1 VNTDVSLRLHP
12 ILSGEIELRVMNPR
26 PPRRGPAKLPRT
38 LVGSLARKP
47 GWYPVPVF
55 LVEHPTEGPFLVDVG
70 YDPRIESD
78 PTPTLGVLFGKVAMK
93 HRLVAPSVAEGV
105 SKRGVDPSDVTTVVM
120 THLHLDHASG
130 TGQWPRATFVVDG
143 VERTVAMRPIPGP
156 YVRGHLAKVERW
168 RDVDYG
174 GADSQPFETFART
187 IDLFGDGL
195 VRLISSP
202 GHSPGHQ
209 SVLLRLRDRW
219 ALILGDA
226 MMSTR
231 ELREPVI
238 DGIVVDQ
245 NSYIRSAEEARA
257 FMRANPGTLAIP
269 SHDRDLWSRL
279 EASYE

>member
-1 VNTDVSLRLHP
+1 MSLRLHP

-26 PPRRGPAKLPRT
+26 PPRRGPAKLPRI
-38 LVGSLARKP
+38 LLGSLARKP

-55 LVEHPTEGPFLVDVG
+55 LVEHPTEGPFLIDVG
-70 YDPRIESD
+70 YDPGIESD
-78 PTPTLGVLFGKVAMK
+78 PRPTLGVLFGKVAMK
-93 HRLVAPSVAEGV
+93 HRLVARSLTQEVAG
-105 SKRGVDPSDVTTVVM
+105 RGVDPAEVDTVVM

-130 TGQWPRATFVVDG
+130 IGQWPQATFVVDR
-143 VERTVAMRPIPGP
+143 VERKTAKLPLPGP
-156 YVRGHLAKVERW
+156 YVRSHLAKVERW
-168 RDVDYG
+168 REVEYG
-174 GADSQPFETFART
+174 GADSEPFESFERT

-245 NSYIRSAEEARA
+245 DSYIRSAEEARA
-257 FMRANPGTLAIP
+257 FLRANPGTLAIP
-269 SHDRDLWSRL
+269 SHDRELWSGL